1 MNVEVSFMREVTF
14 FWRSD
19 RLEALGTGPV
29 LEIARRIEFLS
40 YIKRVPKDIR
50 CLFKF
55 HLHEGKTIDDLR
67 IIESLEVLEI
77 VQESDNPEDGHLVI
91 CKILHPISSLNARTN
106 GTYAVA
112 GSKIDENGLT
122 YILQG
127 PSLKLRLLS
136 GVLRL
141 MAKPDRTSARTLK
154 LTPQNHQS
162 VLTEKQIKLAKFA
175 YDSGYYDLPKRIKIT
190 ELAEQL
196 GLARAT
202 ISEHLTKIEGI
213 LMDDLFSS
221 MTDVRLTVDQ
231 ARTIVETMES
241 DMDHTEAY
249 QTESFAGLI
258 QRIKENIA
266 DELPQDV
273 ENVPDID
280 ANEHPETI
288 LKRIQKDIS

>member
-1 MNVEVSFMREVTF
+1 MREVTF
-14 FWRSD
+14 FWRAD
-19 RLEALGTGPV
+19 RLGAIGIDSV

-50 CLFKF
+50 CLFKI
-55 HLHEGKTIDDLR
+55 HLQEGKTLDDLNT
-67 IIESLEVLEI
+67 IDSLEVLEV
-77 VQESDNPEDGHLVI
+77 VQESENPDEGDLVI
-91 CKILHPISSLNARTN
+91 CRVIHPLPSLNARTN
-106 GTYAVA
+106 GTYGVA
-112 GSKIDENGLT
+112 GSKLDEEGAT

-127 PSLKLRLLS
+127 SSIKLRLLS

-154 LTPQNHQS
+154 LTPQNHES
-162 VLTEKQIKLAKFA
+162 VLTEKQLKLAKFA
-175 YDSGYYDLPKRIKIT
+175 YDRGYYDLPKRIKIT

-221 MTDVRLTVDQ
+221 MTDVRLTPEQ
-231 ARTIVETMES
+231 ARIIVETMEA
-241 DMDHTEAY
+241 DMDQTESY

-258 QRIKENIA
+258 NRIKENIL
-266 DELPQDV
+266 DEEIRE
-273 ENVPDID
+273 ENEHDLELD
-280 ANEHPETI
+280 ANESPERI
-288 LKRIQKDIS
+288 LKRIQDDIS